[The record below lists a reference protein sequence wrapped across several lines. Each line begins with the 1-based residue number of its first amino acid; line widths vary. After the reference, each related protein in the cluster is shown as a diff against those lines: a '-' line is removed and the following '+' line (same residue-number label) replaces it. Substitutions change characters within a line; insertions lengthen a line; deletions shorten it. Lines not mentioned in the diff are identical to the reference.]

1 VAALDS
7 TFAALA
13 DPTRKAVVGLLSRGP
28 RRAGDLAD
36 SLDQTP
42 AAMSRH
48 LRVLRRS
55 GLIAPQGLDEDAR
68 VRLYHLRREPFDEMR
83 EWLAEMEAFWCE
95 QLDAFRDHVARQ
107 SKATPAVTQGK
118 AARKKKH

>member
-1 VAALDS
+1 MSRSSTTTATTTGPTAAMARPTWMATRGGSASGFGMQSSLDS

-13 DPTRKAVVGLLSRGP
+13 DPTRKAVIGLLSRGP

-36 SLDQTP
+36 DLDQSP

-55 GLIAPQGLDEDAR
+55 GLIAPEGVEDDAR
-68 VRLYHLRREPFDEMR
+68 VRMYRLRRE
-83 EWLAEMEAFWCE
+83 
-95 QLDAFRDHVARQ
+95 
-107 SKATPAVTQGK
+107 
-118 AARKKKH
+118 

>member
-1 VAALDS
+1 MATNLDS

-28 RRAGDLAD
+28 RRAGDLAE
-36 SLDQTP
+36 SLDQSP

-55 GLIAPQGLDEDAR
+55 GLIAPGGLDNDAR
-68 VRLYHLRREPFDEMR
+68 VRLYHLRREPFDELR
-83 EWLAEMEAFWCE
+83 EWLTEVEAFWSV
-95 QLDAFRDHVARQ
+95 QLDAFREHVA
-107 SKATPAVTQGK
+107 K
-118 AARKKKH
+118 RKRKH